1 MVNESAEALATKYD
15 AVEHAYLLAVRNG
28 ETDRQLL
35 GTLASAVRDAARA
48 WENAAYKEFFSARES
63 GKVTGQGL
71 VEMEILAEK
80 GEVIAELW
88 EDIAAAH
95 AGRYRKPV

>member
-1 MVNESAEALATKYD
+1 VVDESAEALASKYD
-15 AVEHAYLLAVRNG
+15 AVEHAYLLAVQDG
-28 ETDRQLL
+28 ESDRQLL
-35 GTLASAVRDAARA
+35 GMLASAVRDAARA
-48 WENAAYKEFFSARES
+48 WESAAYKEFFSARES

-71 VEMEILAEK
+71 IEMEILAEK

-95 AGRYRKPV
+95 ADR